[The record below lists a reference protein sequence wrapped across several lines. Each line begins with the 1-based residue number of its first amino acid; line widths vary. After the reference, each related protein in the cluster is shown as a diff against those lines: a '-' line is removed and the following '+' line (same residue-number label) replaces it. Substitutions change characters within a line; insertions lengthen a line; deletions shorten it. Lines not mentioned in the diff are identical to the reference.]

1 MRRRGISG
9 QQTTE
14 FALVIGIA
22 VLAAISMELITR
34 RSISRG
40 VQGASDAIFG
50 VPPVD
55 DGRGKPKELD
65 VKANQTV
72 TEQGQPGFQRRTTTN
87 ESVKGHAVN
96 EQVRWQIVPEPRP
109 R

>member
-14 FALVIGIA
+14 LAVVIGVA

-40 VQGASDAIFG
+40 VRGASDAIFG

-55 DGRGKPKELD
+55 DGRGKPKELN
-65 VKANQTV
+65 VLANQTV
-72 TEQGQPGFQRRTTTN
+72 TEQGQTGFQRRTTVN
-87 ESVKGHAVN
+87 ESVQGHAVN
-96 EQVRWQIVPEPRP
+96 DQVRLQIVPEPRP